1 MLEIRESRPAHRQE
15 VKVDFGF
22 FDRYRKSGRNEKGKM
37 VYPRIALRNKH
48 SSFDEEDS
56 SELEI
61 DDRFQSRVP
70 KPILRRRSFNENEKS
85 RPVMKDGKNGGAGG
99 GEEMP
104 PEQPTKKEKK
114 AKVEQPE
121 IPESLPIRETTING
135 IPLSK
140 LPRERER
147 ENREKVE
154 KRPPKKPKPKVNK
167 EPEPPVIP
175 EEKTVEDLEKEGAQ
189 NFARCLLGILPSVL
203 SATEPSVTDESLQQ
217 FSSDVC
223 EAVTCLALKRKNV
236 PNFGSIRQHEMKPE
250 ESDDDPSL
258 NADGVY
264 KTVYETLHLSFRL
277 NKSGFYKK
285 KLTNVP
291 ITQVMFSS
299 FHIQKIKSRYSG
311 SKLIFEAVLHK
322 IWYQRR

>member
-1 MLEIRESRPAHRQE
+1 MLEIRESRQASRFV
-15 VKVDFGF
+15 VKVDYGF

-56 SELEI
+56 SELDL
-61 DDRFQSRVP
+61 DDKFQSRVP
-70 KPILRRRSFNENEKS
+70 KPILRRRSFNENEKT
-85 RPVMKDGKNGGAGG
+85 RPTMKEKGS
-99 GEEMP
+99 EEA
-104 PEQPTKKEKK
+104 PEGKKEKK
-114 AKVEQPE
+114 SKVPEE
-121 IPESLPIRETTING
+121 IPEDKQLPIRETTING

-140 LPRERER
+140 LPRDRERER
-147 ENREKVE
+147 DKAE

-175 EEKTVEDLEKEGAQ
+175 EEKTVEELEKEGAQ

-203 SATEPSVTDESLQQ
+203 GATEPSVTDEALQQ

-236 PNFGSIRQHEMKPE
+236 PNFGSIRQHEIKPDE
-250 ESDDDPSL
+250 TDDDPSL

-285 KLTNVP
+285 KMANVP
-291 ITQVMFSS
+291 ITQVRN
-299 FHIQKIKSRYSG
+299 I
-311 SKLIFEAVLHK
+311 LINYWGCLILFNFV
-322 IWYQRR
+322 